1 METVIVDI
9 LGGINPLL
17 GALAAFAAIVIS
29 YLVKENSAIKKE
41 NKELRDQYT
50 SDLRENIE
58 NMVEI
63 NHTIRTFIE
72 RGDTKQIESKIDS
85 LAGVVNIVNHT
96 LSSLENR
103 LNSVGHIQ
111 K

>member
-1 METVIVDI
+1 LETIIIDA
-9 LGGINPLL
+9 LSGINPLL
-17 GALAAFAAIVIS
+17 GALAAFAAIVIA
-29 YLVKENSAIKKE
+29 YLVKENNLIKKE
-41 NKELRDQYT
+41 NKDLRDQYT
-50 SDLRENIE
+50 SDLKENIE

-63 NHTIRTFIE
+63 NHTIRSFIE

-96 LSSLENR
+96 LTSLEHR
-103 LNSVGHIQ
+103 LNSVVHP